1 MRSRHVLCR
10 LLALAEPSK
19 TLPALLA
26 GIFAAA
32 SGIALIG
39 AAAWIIASAALQPPL
54 SALTLGVTGVRACGI
69 GRAVFRYLDR
79 LLSHRLAF
87 SCYEEL
93 QQATYQRAV
102 QEIPL
107 RSGNV
112 HEGAFLHDLL
122 TGCDTLRDFYLRTA
136 PQPIIAGLLTALTC
150 AALLPLTPPGA
161 CAVALLYILH
171 LTLPHLLLQ
180 EQDLRTESAAYR
192 ASLLD
197 LTEGR
202 IELHAAGTITQAKH
216 ILSGAAET
224 FQCEQG
230 CRRNQRDRLFTTLD
244 LLRVMGWVL
253 LILLLIPHVMHG
265 TLTGV
270 QYAVWVLVLEAVFSE
285 YRPLP
290 AAILGL
296 TEALRAGRH
305 IMKEHLP
312 VITEGAAAQSI
323 CADDVPLVQ
332 ADHISFGY
340 QKDIPILHDLS
351 FRIHRGE
358 HTAIIGESGAGK
370 TTLASLLLRLWEV
383 DEGILRYCGNA
394 HTAYSP
400 TDTRALFGASLQG
413 SYLFSASV
421 RENFLRLHGVI
432 SEIEMWEALDTA
444 QLADVIKALPA
455 GLDESLGTNASRLSG
470 GQRSRLLTAL
480 ALASGAPILLL
491 DEPTAGLDAMRAA
504 RLIECILAS
513 LDAKGR
519 TLIVITHDLPLLSK
533 MKQVIEL

>member
-19 TLPALLA
+19 ALPALLA

-54 SALTLGVTGVRACGI
+54 SVLTLGVTAVRACGI

-519 TLIVITHDLPLLSK
+519 TLIVITHDLPLLSQ

>member
-1 MRSRHVLCR
+1 MRPRHVLCR

-19 TLPALLA
+19 ALPALLA

-54 SALTLGVTGVRACGI
+54 SVLTLGVTGVRACGI
-69 GRAVFRYLDR
+69 GRAIFRYLDR

-171 LTLPHLLLQ
+171 LALPHLLLQ
-180 EQDLRTESAAYR
+180 EQDMRTESAAYR

-312 VITEGAAAQSI
+312 VITEVAAAQSI

-340 QKDIPILHDLS
+340 QKDFPILHDLS

-383 DEGILRYCGNA
+383 DDGILRYCGNA

-400 TDTRALFGASLQG
+400 TDTRTLFGASLQG

-455 GLDESLGTNASRLSG
+455 GLDEPLGTNASRLSG